1 MSVAKMKLGRA
12 RRKITGHFHNMVS
25 CRIINGKQ
33 TQFCINK
40 NVWDTEWLFFKAWET
55 RLCQHIDEEQCS
67 VLNCPQKAAHDKYMK
82 LKNSLQGVAKQKE
95 K

>member
-1 MSVAKMKLGRA
+1 MCVTKMKLA
-12 RRKITGHFHNMVS
+12 QAKRKITGRFYNMVS

-33 TQFCINK
+33 TQFCIKK
-40 NVWDTEWLFFKAWET
+40 NVWDTMWPFCKARET
-55 RLCQHIDEEQCS
+55 RLCLHIDEEQCS

-82 LKNSLQGVAKQKE
+82 LKNSLQDMSQQKE

>member
-1 MSVAKMKLGRA
+1 MCVTKIKFAQAK
-12 RRKITGHFHNMVS
+12 RKITGHFHNMS
-25 CRIINGKQ
+25 PRLINRRQ
-33 TQFCINK
+33 TQFCIKK
-40 NVWDTEWLFFKAWET
+40 NVWDTMWPFCKAWET